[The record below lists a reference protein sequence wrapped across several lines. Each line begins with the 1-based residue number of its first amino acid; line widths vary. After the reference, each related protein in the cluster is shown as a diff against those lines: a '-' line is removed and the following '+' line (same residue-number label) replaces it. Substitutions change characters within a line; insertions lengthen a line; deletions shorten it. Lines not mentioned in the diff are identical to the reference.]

1 MRSDLL
7 GSRAALVVLAL
18 TGPAVAVLAGCG
30 ADSAPSAGQRTFTV
44 YAASSLTATFTE
56 LADDFEVDHAG
67 VEVELGFGGSSDL
80 VAQVQ
85 QGAPADVVA
94 TADTDTM
101 DRLTAEEL
109 VEDPADFATNR
120 LEIAVP
126 PGNPADVRSL
136 QDLARPG
143 LALVVCAPEVPCG
156 AAAVQVADE
165 GGIELQPV
173 SEEQSVTDVLGK
185 VVSGEADAGLVY
197 VTDVLAA
204 ADAVE
209 GVAFPEARAV
219 TNTYP
224 VAVVADTD
232 LDELAADFV
241 ALVTGD
247 RGRAVLSDAG
257 YGRP

>member
-1 MRSDLL
+1 MTPR
-7 GSRAALVVLAL
+7 R
-18 TGPAVAVLAGCG
+18 AVAATLGGLVLTALAACG
-30 ADSAPSAGQRTFTV
+30 SGASPASGSAERTLTV
-44 YAASSLTATFTE
+44 FAASSLTATFTA
-56 LADDFEVDHAG
+56 LAEEFEADHDG
-67 VEVELGFGGSSDL
+67 VSVELGFGGSSDL

-94 TADTDTM
+94 TADTQNM
-101 DRLTAEEL
+101 EKLTAEDL
-109 VEDPADFATNR
+109 VEAPVDFATNTLR
-120 LEIAVP
+120 IAVP
-126 PGNPADVRSL
+126 PGNPAGVRSL
-136 QDLARPG
+136 QDLAEPG
-143 LALVVCAPEVPCG
+143 LVLVVCAPEVPCG
-156 AAAVQVADE
+156 AAAAAVAEE
-165 GGIELQPV
+165 GGVSLSPV

-185 VVSGEADAGLVY
+185 VTSGEADAGLVY

-204 ADAVE
+204 GDDVE

-247 RGRAVLSDAG
+247 RGQAVLSDAG
-257 YGRP
+257 FGRP